1 VSQFDSTTTPFVAVM
16 EMAAV
21 IVDDVPGATI
31 PAEAREVEP
40 AGR

>member
-1 VSQFDSTTTPFVAVM
+1 VSQFDSTTTRIVAVM

-21 IVDDVPGATI
+21 LVDDVPGVPI